1 MIIKR
6 QLPYKYHPPLSREH
20 RVELFKQL
28 DEGVRDGGLI
38 FQNRESDIGE
48 WMFGPNYSGANSL
61 PVSKLLGC
69 GYDDGREMPSD
80 NPAFLGCW
88 PSQINAGVAVWNAFR
103 EFTGME
109 RGLVKEIEQ
118 DAARA

>member
-38 FQNRESDIGE
+38 FQNRESDIGYRRVDVRPE
-48 WMFGPNYSGANSL
+48 
-61 PVSKLLGC
+61 LLGC
-69 GYDDGREMPSD
+69 
-80 NPAFLGCW
+80 
-88 PSQINAGVAVWNAFR
+88 
-103 EFTGME
+103 
-109 RGLVKEIEQ
+109 
-118 DAARA
+118 